1 MTNDY
6 IFCPS
11 DLSGKTVVVTG
22 AGSRGSGVGNGR
34 AIAFALDKVGANVV
48 LLDSDASALR
58 ATVEELSM
66 PEESRICAVADV
78 TDEAAVREVVRKSV
92 ERFGSIY
99 GLVNNVGI
107 SGPPG
112 TVTQVDS
119 ESWAVAMKINV
130 ESIMVC
136 SKYVIPEMREHGSI
150 VNLGSVAGMV
160 GGHHSVLYPTS
171 KGAVINMTRAMAA
184 HHGRSGIRVNCVSPG
199 LVYTPMV
206 SSRGMSES
214 MRNTRK
220 ARSLLGT
227 EGTAWDVANAAMFL
241 LSSAAKWITGVNLP
255 VDAGATAGDGSLP
268 VPSNDS
274 NLTP

>member
-1 MTNDY
+1 MTDDY
-6 IFCPS
+6 ILCPQ
-11 DLSGKTVVVTG
+11 DLNGKTVVVTG
-22 AGSRGSGVGNGR
+22 AGSRGEGIGNGR
-34 AIAFALDKVGANVV
+34 AIALALDRAGAHLV
-48 LLDSDASALR
+48 LLDSDAAALR
-58 ATVEELSM
+58 GTAETLSM
-66 PEESRICAVADV
+66 PEDSRICAVVDV
-78 TDEAAVREVVRKSV
+78 TDEEAVRAVVENCVDYFS
-92 ERFGSIY
+92 SID

-112 TVTQVDS
+112 TVTEVDS
-119 ESWAVAMKINV
+119 DSWASAMKVNV
-130 ESIMVC
+130 ESTMVC
-136 SKYVIPEMREHGSI
+136 SKYVIPAMGTQGSI

-160 GGHHSVLYPTS
+160 GGHHSILYPTS

-214 MRNTRK
+214 MRKARK
-220 ARSLLGT
+220 SRSLLGT

-255 VDAGATAGDGSLP
+255 VDAGATAGDGCLP
-268 VPSNDS
+268 VPNNDS
-274 NLTP
+274 N